1 MVRGA
6 RRCLTA
12 QLIITVLTASGLWLV
27 DGVQFFQASAY
38 GGLLG
43 ILNTI
48 ILARRV
54 SRGRSAGSF
63 MLHARLGLFE
73 RLAVTVVFLAL
84 AFLKLDLLPIPLILT
99 MALTYFGFFFTGD
112 SSQADRVN
120 GP

>member
-6 RRCLTA
+6 RRCLLA
-12 QLIITVLTASGLWLV
+12 QLIITVIAAGGLWLV
-27 DGVQFFQASAY
+27 YGAQYFQASAY

-54 SRGRSAGSF
+54 NRGQSVSGLV
-63 MLHARLGLFE
+63 LHARLGLYE

-99 MALTYFGFFFTGD
+99 MVLTHFGYFFVD
-112 SSQADRVN
+112 D
-120 GP
+120 